1 MVEIPQK
8 RYFKIGEVSQ
18 LTGVE
23 AYVIRYWESEFSQL
37 TPTRAGS
44 SQRLYTRQDVELLLT
59 IRRLLYEEKYTIAGA
74 RRKLEAGSET
84 EAVAPAEAGAQP
96 LARMAEVRAELKAI
110 LDILS

>member
-1 MVEIPQK
+1 MVEIPPK

-23 AYVIRYWESEFSQL
+23 PHVIRYWESEFSQL
-37 TPTRAGS
+37 APTRAGS

-59 IRRLLYEEKYTIAGA
+59 IHRLLYEEKYTIAGA
-74 RRKLEAGSET
+74 RRKLEEGGEAK
-84 EAVAPAEAGAQP
+84 AVAPTEAGAQP
-96 LARMAEVRAELKAI
+96 PARMAEIIAELKAI

>member
-37 TPTRAGS
+37 APTRVGS

-74 RRKLEAGSET
+74 RRKLEAGGET
-84 EAVAPAEAGAQP
+84 EAVAPAEPKAQP
-96 LARMAEVRAELKAI
+96 RTRMAEVRAELKAI